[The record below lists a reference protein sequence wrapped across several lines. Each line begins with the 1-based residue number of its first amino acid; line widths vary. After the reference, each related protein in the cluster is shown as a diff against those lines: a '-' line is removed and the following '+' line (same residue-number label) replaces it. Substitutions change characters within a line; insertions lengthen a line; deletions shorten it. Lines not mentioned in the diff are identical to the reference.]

1 MITRSKFFAGFDL
14 TRLGILPFLL
24 RGLIA
29 VAIAIMVTAVFGAI
43 LAIPTDMGRIF
54 AYSASL
60 FVVLFY
66 VFSIPSFIAAKLLL
80 RLREV
85 RIQGTPSIFSR
96 LRSSRIMR
104 QEQNEAILTLLATTS
119 TRKDLERAR
128 IVLQT
133 SPEIGSILKRYLLD
147 ATFRAQV
154 QDSYKLGYL
163 GSSSSS
169 GDSLLTSHR
178 EWGQVLQSSNN
189 EETGPEKTGQAQL

>member
-24 RGLIA
+24 GGLIA
-29 VAIAIMVTAVFGAI
+29 VAIAIMAIAVFGAI
-43 LAIPTDMGRIF
+43 LAVPTDMGRIF

-66 VFSIPSFIAAKLLL
+66 VFSIPSFIATKLLL

-85 RIQGTPSIFSR
+85 RIQEKASIFSR
-96 LRSSRIMR
+96 LRGSRMMR

-154 QDSYKLGYL
+154 QDTYKLDNF
-163 GSSSSS
+163 GSS
-169 GDSLLTSHR
+169 GNSLLNSITNKRLSVVR
-178 EWGQVLQSSNN
+178 
-189 EETGPEKTGQAQL
+189 AQRTPSRSATPRAHDG